1 MKQDKTTP
9 LKRKLKKLS
18 KILVAI
24 AVILCII
31 ILGLQ
36 FFWAWKTQVKD
47 CHDAQKRNATA
58 TPLPTTTP
66 PSGNTSTNATVEQ
79 CKLTKHDIIDVI
91 KVGIS
96 LAVSVIP
103 EGLVAVVTITMALG
117 VQRMRKENVLVRNLP
132 VIEGLGSI
140 TSVRKEKGREKER
153 EGARGSERKNKRTRK
168 RTIDKDWLRERK
180 RNLAVSHFFS
190 SFLLVL

>member
-1 MKQDKTTP
+1 MVSTGKQTEVGKISNKLNQKQDKTTP

-18 KILVAI
+18 KILVLI
-24 AVILCII
+24 AVVLCVI

-47 CHDAQKRNATA
+47 CQDELARNATA
-58 TPLPTTTP
+58 SPQPTTTP
-66 PSGNTSTNATVEQ
+66 PVTNANGTVVNATVVQ

-117 VQRMRKENVLVRNLP
+117 VQRMGKKQVIVRNLP

-140 TSVRKEKGREKER
+140 TSVRGKRMRRGCVVHCRFISLLR
-153 EGARGSERKNKRTRK
+153 SVPIRPAR
-168 RTIDKDWLRERK
+168 
-180 RNLAVSHFFS
+180 
-190 SFLLVL
+190 